1 MIRGTGQVVFNSAQD
16 DDGWGPDLKHITRHW
31 QFTRVE
37 RERDEEIQQTRTT
50 DQKSHTVCRL
60 DSRDYL
66 ACAS

>member
-1 MIRGTGQVVFNSAQD
+1 MMRGTGQVMFNSAQD

-37 RERDEEIQQTRTT
+37 RDEEIQQTRTT
-50 DQKSHTVCRL
+50 DQKSITVCSL
-60 DSRDYL
+60 ESRDYH